1 MVARMSKFFIE
12 LLLCLSDP
20 QNNLDNAIKLF
31 SNLYLAKFKI
41 LQ

>member
-12 LLLCLSDP
+12 LLCLSDP